1 MRRTWLI
8 VGLLG
13 LVLGLGLFTLPVR
26 PAAQEITPMVETSP
40 SADHTSIFLEVLGS
54 ALTTEVPNKRLTL
67 DRLTLAPGASLFA
80 HTHPGQLVVAIESG
94 TLAYTVLSGDGAS
107 VRAAA
112 GTPIAEEV
120 IPAGTEVIFGP
131 GEFLVEPPGVAHSYR
146 NPGDEPVVLLISG
159 LVGFDVFFQ
168 PVESDMATPVV

>member
-1 MRRTWLI
+1 MRRPLLTL
-8 VGLLG
+8 VLLG
-13 LVLGLGLFTLPVR
+13 LVVALGLFTVTDSPG
-26 PAAQEITPMVETSP
+26 AQEASPIVEASP
-40 SADHTSIFLEVLGS
+40 SADHTPIFLEVLGS

-67 DRLTLAPGASLFA
+67 DRLTLAPGASMFA

-94 TLAYTVLSGDGAS
+94 TLAYTVLSGAGES

-131 GEFLVEPPGVAHSYR
+131 GEFLVEPPGVAHTYR
-146 NPGDEPVVLLISG
+146 NPGDEPVVLLMSG

-168 PVESDMATPVV
+168 PVETDIATPAA

>member
-1 MRRTWLI
+1 MHRILSTLA
-8 VGLLG
+8 LLG
-13 LVLGLGLFTLPVR
+13 LVVALGLFTLPVR
-26 PAAQEITPMVETSP
+26 PTAQESTPLVEAVP
-40 SADHTSIFLEVLGS
+40 RADHTPIFLEVLGS

-67 DRLTLAPGASLFA
+67 DRLTLAPGASMFA

-120 IPAGTEVIFGP
+120 IPPGTEVIFGP
-131 GEFLVEPPGVAHSYR
+131 GEFLVELPGVAHSYR
-146 NPGDEPVVLLISG
+146 NPGEEPVVLLMSG

-168 PVESDMATPVV
+168 PVETPVATPTA

>member
-1 MRRTWLI
+1 MPRNVLTL
-8 VGLLG
+8 VLLG
-13 LVLGLGLFTLPVR
+13 LVIGLGLFTLPIS
-26 PAAQEITPMVETSP
+26 PAAQETTPLVEAAP
-40 SADHTSIFLEVLGS
+40 SADHTPIFLEVLGS

-67 DRLTLAPGASLFA
+67 MRLTLAPGASMFA

-94 TLAYTVLSGDGAS
+94 TLVYTVLSGDGAS

-120 IPAGTEVIFGP
+120 IPPGTEATFGP
-131 GEFLVEPPGVAHSYR
+131 GEFLVEPPGVAHTYH
-146 NPGDEPVVLLISG
+146 NPGEEPVVMLISA

-168 PVESDMATPVV
+168 SVETAMATPAA